1 MDIIA
6 IILGALAFVLALG
19 CLLYSVHVAVVYK
32 TFNDGVK
39 DWAESLDVSTRNAID
54 LSARN
59 ILRELD
65 SKISAIDKDSND
77 LNSNEDE

>member
-19 CLLYSVHVAVVYK
+19 SLFYSVHVAVVYK

-65 SKISAIDKDSND
+65 SKISAINEDSND